1 MPAGIRS
8 VKTPGSLIFIQ
19 PINFTGIFKDHY
31 RIMQEDILIKISN
44 KIKEIRKDKNITVQ
58 QLADE
63 AQVSKGLI
71 SQIENNRTVPSLP
84 VLMNIVHS
92 LKMDLTEFF
101 KDISPSANHQ
111 KVFII
116 RAKDY
121 TPFEKESAK
130 GFIYKRILTK
140 NVQGGPADFILLQ
153 LKKGARRSQLV
164 HTDAYEYKYVIK
176 GRVEYLIE
184 DKKYILEEGDSLF
197 FDGRLG
203 HKPSNIGS
211 TDALMLVIYYFITNG
226 Q

>member
-1 MPAGIRS
+1 M
-8 VKTPGSLIFIQ
+8 V
-19 PINFTGIFKDHY
+19 
-31 RIMQEDILIKISN
+31 MQEDVLIKISN
-44 KIKEIRKDKNITVQ
+44 KIKEIRKDKKITVQ

-92 LKMDLTEFF
+92 LQMDLIEFF
-101 KDISPSANHQ
+101 KDISPAGNHQ

-121 TPFEKESAK
+121 QPFEKEAAK
-130 GFIYKRILTK
+130 GFIYKRILTR
-140 NVQGGPADFILLQ
+140 NLLGGPADFILLQ
-153 LKKGARRSQLV
+153 LKRGARRNQIV

-176 GRVEYLIE
+176 GKVEYLIE
-184 DKKYILEEGDSLF
+184 GEKYILEEGDSLF

-211 TDALMLVIYYFITNG
+211 TDALMLVIYYFLSNG
-226 Q
+226 